1 MKAFYDNEPST
12 MEAVGNGDWYYRQ
25 NIEELTF
32 TDETGDRKQW
42 GCDEYVISGV
52 PEYGKC
58 VSAVIRS
65 KYDIDA
71 ELALVN
77 KYNSYK
83 QGIIDDAS
91 IEEEYATYLTFVKE
105 VKKQVKDTL
114 GQVEEAAND
123 APDVSQSAK
132 AKSVADGTKEA
143 PIAYSQGIAL
153 EKGKYYVQYG
163 VVYIC
168 IQSSGAQV
176 YDLYQIP
183 SIVTPVD

>member
-1 MKAFYDNEPST
+1 M
-12 MEAVGNGDWYYRQ
+12 
-25 NIEELTF
+25 TF
-32 TDETGDRKQW
+32 TDETGERKQW

-143 PIAYSQGIAL
+143 PSAYSQGIAL

-163 VVYIC
+163 VVYEC
-168 IQSSGAQV
+168 VKATSGV
-176 YDLYQIP
+176 KKDLYQMP
-183 SIVTPVD
+183 TYAKAVDNE